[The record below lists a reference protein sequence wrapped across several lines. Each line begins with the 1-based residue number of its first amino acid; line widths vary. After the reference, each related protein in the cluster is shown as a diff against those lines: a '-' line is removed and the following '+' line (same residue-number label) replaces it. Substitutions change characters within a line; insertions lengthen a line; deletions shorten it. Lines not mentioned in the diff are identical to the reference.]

1 MLLLLILTNGIKM
14 LLANG
19 WSTSFIRGK
28 PVFSNGPRRL
38 ARNSPDCPI
47 LDNWVFENFVLPD
60 EPF

>member
-1 MLLLLILTNGIKM
+1 M

-19 WSTSFIRGK
+19 WSTFFIRDK
-28 PVFSNGPRRL
+28 PVFSNGLRRL

-47 LDNWVFENFVLPD
+47 LDHWVFENFVLAD

>member
-1 MLLLLILTNGIKM
+1 M